1 MHACRLVADHTQ
13 SASSDNH
20 EGVCAGEIEALNWLA
35 PGQLEPSLRSCVPDG
50 VSVPQMAQAVVAFID
65 KNRDRASEPFEGL
78 TLEALASVW
87 PCEKNKGGWLRWLLG
102 SSE

>member
-1 MHACRLVADHTQ
+1 
-13 SASSDNH
+13 
-20 EGVCAGEIEALNWLA
+20 
-35 PGQLEPSLRSCVPDG
+35 
-50 VSVPQMAQAVVAFID
+50 MAQAVVAFID